1 MRVTSPPIYCPT
13 RGFCLSFGRHTSCV
27 WPRISASIPLN
38 IRNATAARYRLR
50 GVLGAA
56 CAILLSGDPADMT
69 KTTTLP
75 TLKVGPGVLEL
86 LRLFRQDE
94 AAADRYAAACLEKT
108 KAVEPRLK
116 AFEYLPT
123 DTKRRP
129 GPLSGI
135 PVAIKDIIAT
145 SDMPTTNGS
154 AMYRDHIPAADAWVV
169 ERLRNLGATIFGKTV
184 STEFAWRHPGPTVN
198 PWNTDHTP
206 GGSSSGSAA
215 AVAAGLVPLALG
227 SQTLGSMIRP
237 AAFNGVVGL
246 KPSFGAIPRVGVHPL
261 SPSLD
266 HVGLFARR
274 VDDVALALSLLA
286 GTSEGDLHGRPL
298 PAFQVDLEQGI
309 VPFDKPRIGIVRF
322 QKFARAEPAQQK
334 VFEAAIA
341 RAREAGAILEDLP
354 LAEYDSE
361 NWPAINTIM
370 SSEGAAIFSSLIERY
385 PDRTS
390 DELKSQVERGKALS
404 AIDYLAAKALQEQ
417 LRTSLTAQI
426 SGFDAIL
433 TLPAFGEAPEGLGY
447 TGDAEY
453 CAPWTLLG
461 VPALSLPAGLGDK
474 GLPLGVQVVGAYRED
489 HLTLRVAKWIESVL
503 KFDAGI
509 AEVLPD

>member
-1 MRVTSPPIYCPT
+1 MDARMAPANLLNHPNCEALVIGTIIARTLALKWVKSVSAI
-13 RGFCLSFGRHTSCV
+13 GGGRPWVARTMSLIG
-27 WPRISASIPLN
+27 RLAEMTKISALP
-38 IRNATAARYRLR
+38 APKAGA
-50 GVLGAA
+50 GVL
-56 CAILLSGDPADMT
+56 D
-69 KTTTLP
+69 
-75 TLKVGPGVLEL
+75 L

-94 AAADRYAAACLEKT
+94 AAADGYAASCLVKT

-154 AMYRDHIPAADAWVV
+154 AIYSDHTPAADAWVV

-184 STEFAWRHPGPTVN
+184 TTEFAWRHPGPTVN

-227 SQTLGSMIRP
+227 SQTLGSVIRP

-274 VDDVALALSLLA
+274 VDDVALGLSLLA
-286 GTSEGDLHGRPL
+286 GVSDNDRHGRPL
-298 PAFQVDLEQGI
+298 PAFQVDLDRGI
-309 VPFDKPRIGIVRF
+309 APLDKPRLGIVRF
-322 QKFARAEPAQQK
+322 EKFTRAEPAQQK
-334 VFEAAIA
+334 VFDAAIA
-341 RAREAGAILEDLP
+341 HAREGGAILEDLP
-354 LAEYDSE
+354 LAAYDSE
-361 NWPAINTIM
+361 NWSAINTIM
-370 SSEGAAIFSSLIERY
+370 SSEGAAIFASLVERY

-390 DELKSQVERGKALS
+390 NELKSQVERGKALS
-404 AIDYLAAKALQEQ
+404 AIDYLAARATQEKWRAALPKEM
-417 LRTSLTAQI
+417 
-426 SGFDAIL
+426 SGFDALL
-433 TLPAFGEAPEGLGY
+433 TLPAFGEAPRGLNW

-461 VPALSLPAGLGDK
+461 FPALTLPAGIGPN
-474 GLPLGVQVVGAYRED
+474 GLPLGIQIVGRYRED
-489 HLTLRVAKWIESVL
+489 LRVLRIAKWMEAALS
-503 KFDAGI
+503 FDPGI
-509 AEVLPD
+509 PKILSS